1 MARKLDKADR
11 EALAQCA
18 KHLARMGQH
27 SYAAEVY
34 TKMGDMKSLIAM
46 RVEAKH
52 WEDVRS
58 GCSLQSAQLPGLLW
72 VPALFSFFFVFEP
85 VACRPIT
92 SLLFFSFFFFFL
104 FFLSVVVHRSSSS
117 VLSFC
122 VSVLGFWSQPS
133 GWWQLSMESD

>member
-1 MARKLDKADR
+1 MMDMARKLDKADR

-72 VPALFSFFFVFEP
+72 VPALFSFF
-85 VACRPIT
+85 
-92 SLLFFSFFFFFL
+92 
-104 FFLSVVVHRSSSS
+104 
-117 VLSFC
+117 
-122 VSVLGFWSQPS
+122 
-133 GWWQLSMESD
+133 

>member
-58 GCSLQSAQLPGLLW
+58 GCSLQSAHLLW
-72 VPALFSFFFVFEP
+72 VPALFFLFVFES

-92 SLLFFSFFFFFL
+92 SLFFFL
-104 FFLSVVVHRSSSS
+104 FFSIVVHRSSSS
-117 VLSFC
+117 VLSFLC
-122 VSVLGFWSQPS
+122 VCFWL
-133 GWWQLSMESD
+133 WVTAKWLVAVEHKI

>member
-58 GCSLQSAQLPGLLW
+58 GCSLQSAQLLGLLW
-72 VPALFSFFFVFEP
+72 VPA
-85 VACRPIT
+85 
-92 SLLFFSFFFFFL
+92 FFSFFFFEPVVCRPITSVFFL
-104 FFLSVVVHRSSSS
+104 FFFLSIVVHRSSSS

-122 VSVLGFWSQPS
+122 VCVLGFWSQLS